1 MAGTKSADSI
11 KQKSTVQSK
20 IMLILV
26 DTGSSHSFVSSHFV
40 QLTKLPT
47 VPMEQQKVKL
57 ANGNWVTTTK
67 QVKGIQWYIQGHTFT
82 TDMIVLDLLP
92 YDAILG
98 FDCLKTF
105 SPMQCDWQAKTLQF
119 QHQGKLITLK
129 GLQTPPLSL
138 STISAKQVFKST
150 QANDT
155 WAYVFVDSPTS
166 TSTSTT
172 TPKQLPA
179 EDIQDLLLQYA
190 DLFQDPKRLSPRS
203 YDHGV
208 PLYLDSVPVNAGPY
222 HYSPQ
227 HKIEIETNLSNC

>member
-26 DTGSSHSFVSSHFV
+26 DTGSSHSFLSSHFV

-47 VPMEQQKVKL
+47 FPMEQQKVKL

-67 QVKGIQWYIQGHTFT
+67 QVEGIQWYIQGHTFT
-82 TDMIVLDLLP
+82 TDMIVLDFLP

-129 GLQTPPLSL
+129 GLQTPPLCL

-179 EDIQDLLLQYA
+179 EDIRTYYFSMLIYSKT
-190 DLFQDPKRLSPRS
+190 PKGCHLEAMTM
-203 YDHGV
+203 
-208 PLYLDSVPVNAGPY
+208 LY
-222 HYSPQ
+222 HY
-227 HKIEIETNLSNC
+227 N